1 MQRFIIIPDSFKGT
15 ISSIEICEIIRQK
28 AQLIFPDCDV
38 VTLPVADG
46 GEGTVD
52 CFLQAM
58 PGEKVSCQV
67 TGPWFEQVDSFYGMF
82 GKTAVIEMAA
92 AAGLPMVEDRKD
104 PSKTTTY
111 GVGELMKH
119 AMEHG
124 ATEIV
129 LGMGGSCTTDGG
141 CGCAAALG
149 AKFYREDGSEFV
161 PVGENLDQIAR
172 VDLQEVEKLCK
183 GVSITAMCDVE
194 NPMYGSRGAAYVF
207 GPQKGAGPRMVE
219 MLDQNLKALAKI
231 MEEQLGLAGLPQ
243 QEGAGAAGAFGAGAV
258 AFLGAKLN
266 SGIET
271 VLDHVHFDEHLKTAD
286 AVFTG
291 EGRFDSQSL
300 DGKVISG
307 VARRTKAAE
316 VPLYVIAGDLAR
328 DIPDAYSRGVTAMFS
343 INRNAIPFEEAK
355 KHSKEDLAF
364 MAENI
369 FRLMR
374 GGK

>member
-15 ISSIEICEIIRQK
+15 ISSIEICEIIKQK

-258 AFLGAKLN
+258 AFWGLN
-266 SGIET
+266 
-271 VLDHVHFDEHLKTAD
+271 
-286 AVFTG
+286 
-291 EGRFDSQSL
+291 
-300 DGKVISG
+300 
-307 VARRTKAAE
+307 
-316 VPLYVIAGDLAR
+316 
-328 DIPDAYSRGVTAMFS
+328 
-343 INRNAIPFEEAK
+343 
-355 KHSKEDLAF
+355 
-364 MAENI
+364 
-369 FRLMR
+369 
-374 GGK
+374 

>member
-1 MQRFIIIPDSFKGT
+1 M
-15 ISSIEICEIIRQK
+15 
-28 AQLIFPDCDV
+28 
-38 VTLPVADG
+38 
-46 GEGTVD
+46 
-52 CFLQAM
+52 
-58 PGEKVSCQV
+58 
-67 TGPWFEQVDSFYGMF
+67 
-82 GKTAVIEMAA
+82 IEMAA

-119 AMEHG
+119 AIEHG
-124 ATEIV
+124 ADEIV

-161 PVGENLDQIAR
+161 PVGENLDQIAK
-172 VDLQEVEKLCK
+172 VDLREVKRMCK

-194 NPMYGSRGAAYVF
+194 NPM
-207 GPQKGAGPRMVE
+207 
-219 MLDQNLKALAKI
+219 
-231 MEEQLGLAGLPQ
+231 
-243 QEGAGAAGAFGAGAV
+243 GAAGAFGAGAV
-258 AFLGAKLN
+258 AFLDAKLN

-271 VLDHVHFDEHLKTAD
+271 VLDHVHFDKHLKTAD

-307 VARRTKAAE
+307 IARRTKAAG

-328 DIPDAYSRGVTAMFS
+328 DIPDAYSRGITAMFS

-355 KHSKEDLAF
+355 KYSKEDLAF
-364 MAENI
+364 MAENV
-369 FRLMR
+369 FRLLR

>member
-15 ISSIEICEIIRQK
+15 ISSIEICEIIKQK

-67 TGPWFEQVDSFYGMF
+67 TGPWFEQVDSFYGIF

-258 AFLGAKLN
+258 AFLEAKLN

-316 VPLYVIAGDLAR
+316 IPLYVIAGDLAR